1 MKCPKCDFDNP
12 RSSHFCSK
20 CGTEI
25 SSGEEP
31 TLSETKPLLRSK
43 NGLAAGSTFGGR
55 YRIIEELGRGGMGIV
70 YRAEDTKLK
79 RHVALK
85 LLPSDLTRDP
95 EAKER
100 FVQEAQAA
108 SVLDHPNICTIH
120 EIDENDD
127 GQMFISMACYHGET
141 LKKKIGRGPL
151 DMGETV
157 EIALQISTGLA
168 KAHDRG
174 IVHRDIKP
182 ANIMITDDGIV
193 SIMDF
198 GLAKLAGQTRLTK
211 AGAAVGTVA
220 YMSPEQA
227 QGKQVD
233 QRTDI
238 WSFGVVLYEMITA
251 HLPFKGDHEQAM
263 IYSILN
269 DEPEPV
275 VRIQPRVPKEM
286 GDLIS
291 KALSK
296 RIDLR
301 YQKVA
306 EMLVDLRKIHRCMEL
321 RTMTEEA
328 FPNRLR
334 SSIAVLPFAT
344 LSADPEQDYFCDGMA
359 EEIINA
365 LTQVEGLRVVA
376 RTSSF
381 AFKGKHEDIRE
392 IGRKLNVETVLEGS
406 VRKAGN
412 RLRITAQLVKV
423 DDGYHL
429 WSERYDRDM
438 EDVFAIQD
446 EISLAIVEKLKIN
459 LLGGEKT
466 KLVKRQ
472 TEDIEAYNLYLKGR
486 YFWNKRTEK
495 GLMKGIEYFRKAIKL
510 DPEYAVAHTGL
521 ADSYNLLSAY
531 SIASPGEC
539 IPKAKA
545 AAMKALEI
553 HPDLAEGHEC
563 LGHVS
568 MLYDWTWLDAEREFK
583 RAIDLNPNYATAH
596 QRHGILLTAMG
607 RLDDAL
613 VEIKRAHELDPLSLI
628 INTDVGLFFFFEHQY
643 DQAAGHC
650 KKTLEMDPNFAVA
663 RFALGLALEQIGR
676 HDEAAGEFQEAI
688 SLSGGNPIY
697 LSALGHASAVAG
709 NRDGAQ
715 KILSELTALS
725 EQRFVSPYS
734 IAIVCAGLGEND
746 QAFAWL
752 QSACAERSVWLGH
765 LHLGVDPRLDR
776 LHSDPRF
783 TTLLNQMHLEG

>member
-12 RSSHFCSK
+12 RSSHFCSR
-20 CGTEI
+20 CGAEI
-25 SSGEEP
+25 SSGEKP
-31 TLSETKPLLRSK
+31 PLSETKPLRKSK
-43 NGLAAGSTFGGR
+43 DGIATGSTFGGR
-55 YRIIEELGRGGMGIV
+55 YRIIEELGRGGMGVV
-70 YRAEDTKLK
+70 YKAEDTKLK

-85 LLPSDLTRDP
+85 LLPSDLTRDL

-100 FVQEAQAA
+100 FMQEAQAA

-127 GQMFISMACYHGET
+127 GQMFISMACYQGET

-151 DMGETV
+151 DLGETV
-157 EIALQISTGLA
+157 EIALQILKGLA
-168 KAHDRG
+168 KAHARG

-211 AGAAVGTVA
+211 TGAAVGTVT

-227 QGKQVD
+227 QGKVVD

-238 WSFGVVLYEMITA
+238 WSFGVVLYEMISG
-251 HLPFKGDHEQAM
+251 HLPFSGDHEQAM

-269 DEPEPV
+269 VEPEPI
-275 VRIQPRVPKEM
+275 VRIRPEVPNEM
-286 GDLIS
+286 GALIS

-301 YQKVA
+301 YHAVA
-306 EMLVDLRKIHRCMEL
+306 DMLVDLRKISRLLQL
-321 RTMTEEA
+321 RTMTEQA
-328 FPNRLR
+328 SPGRLR

-365 LTQVEGLRVVA
+365 LTQVEDLRVVA

-381 AFKGKHEDIRE
+381 AFKGKHEDVRE

-446 EISLAIVEKLKIN
+446 EISMAIVEKLKIK
-459 LLGGEKT
+459 LLGGQKT
-466 KLVKRQ
+466 KLVKRH
-472 TEDIEAYNLYLKGR
+472 TDDLEAYNSYLKGR

-510 DPEYAVAHTGL
+510 DPEYAVAYTGL

-531 SIASPGEC
+531 SIASPGES
-539 IPKAKA
+539 IPKAKT

-553 HPDLAEGHEC
+553 DPDLAEAHEC

-568 MLYDWTWLDAEREFK
+568 MLYDWKWLDAQREFK
-583 RAIDLNPNYATAH
+583 RAIELNPNYATAH

-607 RLDDAL
+607 RMDEAL
-613 VEIKRAHELDPLSLI
+613 AEIRRAHELDPLSLI

-643 DQAAGHC
+643 DQAAEQC
-650 KKTLEMDPNFAVA
+650 KKPLEMDLNFAVA
-663 RFALGLALEQIGR
+663 HFALGLALEQMAR
-676 HDEAAGEFQEAI
+676 HEEAASEFQQAMT
-688 SLSGGNPIY
+688 LSGGNPIY
-697 LSALGHASAVAG
+697 VSALGHALAVAG
-709 NRDGAQ
+709 KRDEAQ
-715 KILSELTALS
+715 KTLNELTRLS
-725 EQRFVSPYS
+725 KQRYASPYS
-734 IAIVCAGLGEND
+734 IATVYAGLGEKD
-746 QAFAWL
+746 QAFGWL
-752 QSACAERSVWLGH
+752 QRACGERSVWLGH
-765 LHLGVDPRLDR
+765 LHLRVDPRLDC

-783 TTLLNQMHLEG
+783 AQLLRHLGLED